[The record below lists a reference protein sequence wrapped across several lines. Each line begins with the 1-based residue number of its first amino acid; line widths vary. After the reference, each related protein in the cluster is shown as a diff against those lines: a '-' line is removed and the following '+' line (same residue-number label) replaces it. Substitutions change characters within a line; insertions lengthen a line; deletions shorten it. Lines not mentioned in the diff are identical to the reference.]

1 MDKTAG
7 MVQVG
12 LQEGKGSGPEGI
24 VGAPQCLARVSCSI
38 WCVGVPARL
47 G

>member
-12 LQEGKGSGPEGI
+12 LQEGKVSGPEGI
-24 VGAPQCLARVSCSI
+24 VGAPQCLARESLV
-38 WCVGVPARL
+38 VYGV
-47 G
+47 